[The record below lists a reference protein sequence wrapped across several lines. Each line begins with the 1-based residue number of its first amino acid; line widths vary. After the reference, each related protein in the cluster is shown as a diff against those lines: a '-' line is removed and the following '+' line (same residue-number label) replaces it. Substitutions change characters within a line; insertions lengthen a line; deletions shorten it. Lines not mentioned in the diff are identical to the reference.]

1 MRHLRKSYG
10 IRGQKTM
17 DERIEQSNFYED
29 MFELEIEGQTQRES
43 GRERRTEG
51 EIQEQGER
59 EEDYSKHRNE
69 FGSPFQLLIT
79 SSSSPSHSSSHSSS
93 CLLPKRLKALIYRL
107 QLLLY
112 PISAN
117 NVRRFRS

>member
-1 MRHLRKSYG
+1 
-10 IRGQKTM
+10 M

-29 MFELEIEGQTQRES
+29 MFPAGKRGADTES

-79 SSSSPSHSSSHSSS
+79 SPSSPSHSSSHSSS